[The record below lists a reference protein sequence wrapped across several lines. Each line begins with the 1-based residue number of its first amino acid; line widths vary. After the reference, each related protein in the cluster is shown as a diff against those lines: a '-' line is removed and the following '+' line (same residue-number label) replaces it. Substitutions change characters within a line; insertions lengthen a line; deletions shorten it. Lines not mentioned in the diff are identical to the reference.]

1 MNNIRKQFRS
11 KEASNAR
18 AAKTQFEVL
27 DKIYDFMLTHMVE
40 LGPNGIE
47 EPFDTANGYFDVQI
61 FGGYAMYRNLQLLA
75 SPDGFPFILRRL
87 SAPIIKQ
94 IEAVEAKI
102 AKLKDIKSKASN
114 GNNAAT
120 KSKIRRVNRQLGSA
134 NQKLD
139 ELHAMLPTKEKVL
152 AVQQKYTELLHLFLQ
167 SRTITTSDIDFKVFT
182 KDNILKSEDSKT
194 KRILDDIKP
203 IMSDYLRTIMTD
215 TLQAISGEISFNNNR
230 SGKYYK
236 FLKAGAVDI
245 AFMVDHKIPALEV
258 YERYFTS
265 LDPTTPF
272 NGTYPGLTDTTIP
285 VSTSEDARDRDEI
298 VPCVAAI
305 PLMWANQTHLAVLA
319 ISGVLSGKY
328 TNKNKSISKVI
339 GRLLMANA
347 MYYPDY
353 DFNVVYDYL
362 NYIDWLNTNRGFD
375 VVMATSVT
383 RKATANNKQA
393 AMSLARELLMRY
405 VELLIVSP
413 EQARLVELIINE
425 DAEFKRDLVLSDV
438 DIARVKGVL
447 MLSRFSAADQNKAV
461 MTGGKVD
468 VAKMAGSNSK
478 QQFIRQASG
487 KSAKNK
493 GSKGSSQRTKKAAN
507 AIANN
512 KSAIGNVVPYNGKLA
527 ALDDDKQTPADKFIM
542 RELLGYEDKGYTT
555 ARYQDMESVNGRI
568 DELHKMMSKLK

>member
-40 LGPNGIE
+40 LGPNGIA

-75 SPDGFPFILRRL
+75 SPDGYPFILRRL
-87 SAPIIKQ
+87 AAPIIKD
-94 IEAVEAKI
+94 IEVMEAKI
-102 AKLKDIKSKASN
+102 AKLEDIKSKASN
-114 GNNAAT
+114 GNNAVT
-120 KSKIRRVNRQLGSA
+120 KSKLRRVNGQLGSA
-134 NQKLD
+134 NKELAKLN
-139 ELHAMLPTKEKVL
+139 AKLPTKDKVL
-152 AVQQKYTELLHLFLQ
+152 AVQQKYTALLQLFQ
-167 SRTITTSDIDFKVFT
+167 RSRTITTGDIDFKVFT

-194 KRILDDIKP
+194 KRILDGIKP

-258 YERYFTS
+258 YERYFTTQ
-265 LDPTTPF
+265 DPTTPF

-285 VSTSEDARDRDEI
+285 VSTAEDVRDRDEI

-353 DFNVVYDYL
+353 DYRIVFDYVR
-362 NYIDWLNTNRGFD
+362 YIDWLNAFYGFD
-375 VVMATSVT
+375 EAMATSVT

-393 AMSLARELLMRY
+393 AMGLAIELLMRY
-405 VELLIVSP
+405 VEFLIVSP
-413 EQARLVELIINE
+413 EQARLVEMIMDE
-425 DAEFKRDLVLSDV
+425 DAEFRRDLDLSKV
-438 DIARVKGVL
+438 ESARVKGIL
-447 MLSRFSAADQNKAV
+447 MLSRFSVAQNNNAL
-461 MTGGKVD
+461 TGGKLGVD
-468 VAKMAGSNSK
+468 MMSDINNR
-478 QQFIRQASG
+478 QRFISQALG
-487 KSAKNK
+487 KSANNI
-493 GSKGSSQRTKKAAN
+493 GSQSSSQRRTKKAPN
-507 AIANN
+507 PN
-512 KSAIGNVVPYNGKLA
+512 KSDIGRVVPYTDEITT
-527 ALDDDKQTPADKFIM
+527 LDDDTPTPADKFIM
-542 RELLGYEDKGYTT
+542 RELLDFDGIVGQT
-555 ARYQDMESVNGRI
+555 ARYQGMDSVNDRI
-568 DELHKMMSKLK
+568 GELHIIMSKLK